1 MKSSTPLATSF
12 CSNQKYSKDCDWLA
26 RLPFQVEPV
35 RKNILKV
42 CKNVVFRKFK
52 RGRFGIWFR
61 KFGSLYSNLWFG
73 LSHCNVLHPAFVIS
87 LYTEDPANGSQVDG
101 VVQARNTRGVTIST
115 VCRIFVPPLILSKE
129 DTDNFTE
136 EISELFDLNMPTEIL
151 GG

>member
-1 MKSSTPLATSF
+1 MEFGLGKLEAFFLIYGSALATAMSYT
-12 CSNQKYSKDCDWLA
+12 QY
-26 RLPFQVEPV
+26 
-35 RKNILKV
+35 
-42 CKNVVFRKFK
+42 
-52 RGRFGIWFR
+52 
-61 KFGSLYSNLWFG
+61 LW
-73 LSHCNVLHPAFVIS
+73 S